1 MAATAIDNV
10 TLRNLTPIGQ
20 LSPEVFHEV
29 AEKIRV
35 RSIPAGTQLFKVDQ
49 TDDHTV
55 FLLNGTVDLLSS
67 GHGLDTVV
75 SGSTMAEMP
84 LAPLQ
89 PRRVTAKTRTEV
101 QVAQISSSLLQM
113 LIQPPSSGDYEVNE
127 VGEDDDGIEAK
138 LLCDIFEDYVAD
150 KLDVPTLPDIAL
162 RIREA
167 VDHPDA
173 SVPAVLSIVS
183 SDPSIA
189 ARLVQVANSPAY
201 RGMSPVDNCR
211 DAIVRLG
218 LGTTKELVSSIALK
232 SLFRSS
238 SSLLKNR
245 MQELWRH
252 STYVA
257 AISTLLA
264 KKTPGINPDRA
275 LLAGLVHD
283 IGSLSVIMRATHYS
297 ELLSNAAQL
306 DLAIAKLRSQVGAMI
321 LRKWEFPDDMVTTV
335 MEVEDWNRNPD
346 STADCCDVVMVAKI
360 LSYIGTPKA
369 MTIPPLTKVPATEK
383 LALGGLEPQACL
395 KLIDEAGEAIRD
407 LHSALSG

>member
-1 MAATAIDNV
+1 MTSKVVDNE

-20 LSPEVFHEV
+20 LSPEAFREV
-29 AEKIRV
+29 AEKVRV
-35 RSIPAGTQLFKVDQ
+35 RSIPAGTQLFKVNQ

-55 FLLNGTVDLLSS
+55 FVLDGTVDLFDSAN
-67 GHGLDTVV
+67 GFDTVA
-75 SGSTMAEMP
+75 SGSTTAEMP
-84 LAPLQ
+84 LAPQQ

-101 QVAQISSSLLQM
+101 RVLQISSSLLQM
-113 LIQPPSSGDYEVNE
+113 LIQPPRSGDYEVE
-127 VGEDDDGIEAK
+127 EIVEGDDDIESK

-167 VDHPDA
+167 VEHPDA
-173 SVPAVLSIVS
+173 NVPVVVNIVS

-201 RGMSPVDNCR
+201 RGMSSVETCR

-218 LGTTKELVSSIALK
+218 LVTTKELVSSIALK
-232 SLFRSS
+232 SLFRTS

-245 MQELWRH
+245 MQELWSH

-257 AISTLLA
+257 AISNLLA

-283 IGSLSVIMRATHYS
+283 IGSLSVIMRADHYS
-297 ELLSNAAQL
+297 ELLSDPIQL
-306 DLAIAKLRSQVGAMI
+306 DLAIAKLRGQVGAMI

-346 STADCCDVVMVAKI
+346 STADCCDVVMVAQL
-360 LSYIGTPKA
+360 LSYFGTPKA
-369 MTIPPLTKVPATEK
+369 MTVPTLTKVPAAQK

-395 KLIDEAGEAIRD
+395 EVLDEAGESIRD
-407 LHSALSG
+407 LQKALAG